1 MNLKEKFEYVL
12 RWQPLI
18 ETDRN
23 VLQSV
28 ETSLKN
34 PTNSATLFHSCE
46 FFVNV
51 LLHDFPAEVF
61 IQRPG
66 IITVRFFFYFI
77 FIYFVVLNHITMD
90 GCLLFRHFMIYCQ
103 GAIQQDLLIL
113 FWNVY
118 WI

>member
-1 MNLKEKFEYVL
+1 MLK
-12 RWQPLI
+12 WQPLI

-34 PTNSATLFHSCE
+34 PTNSTTLFHSCE

-66 IITVRFFFYFI
+66 IITVRFFFHI
-77 FIYFVVLNHITMD
+77 GILNHITMD

-103 GAIQQDLLIL
+103 GAIQQDLLIS

>member
-1 MNLKEKFEYVL
+1 MHFSVSHFSTERTIESNRPTYRVDEKNINVREKSEYVL

-34 PTNSATLFHSCE
+34 PKNSATLFHSCE
-46 FFVNV
+46 FFVNI

-66 IITVRFFFYFI
+66 IITVS
-77 FIYFVVLNHITMD
+77 LS
-90 GCLLFRHFMIYCQ
+90 
-103 GAIQQDLLIL
+103 
-113 FWNVY
+113 
-118 WI
+118 

>member
-1 MNLKEKFEYVL
+1 MSHFSTERTIESNRQTYRVNEKSRNFKEKSGYML

-34 PTNSATLFHSCE
+34 PKNSATLFHSCE

-66 IITVRFFFYFI
+66 IITVSYFI
-77 FIYFVVLNHITMD
+77 L
-90 GCLLFRHFMIYCQ
+90 
-103 GAIQQDLLIL
+103 
-113 FWNVY
+113 
-118 WI
+118 